1 MPKYIFS
8 NGIVRFTT
16 GLPKPRR
23 VKGSKELPSVIIV
36 FPNPVANRSEHEKAR
51 EKDDK
56 SRTVAED

>member
-8 NGIVRFTT
+8 NGTVRVTT

-23 VKGSKELPSVIIV
+23 VKGTKELSSVIIV
-36 FPNPVANRSEHEKAR
+36 FPNPVANQSEQEKEG

-56 SRTVAED
+56 PRTVPEN